1 MTDATV
7 TPPAETQVTPPGEQ
21 TQVAAPTDVQP
32 TPAAPAAEAPAPAP
46 TEGNKAEQ
54 PPGAPEKYEF
64 AAPDGVHLG
73 DSVLSKFS
81 EAAKAANLPQDAAQ
95 RILSEVAPAI
105 VAEQAA
111 ALESIGKEWAEASR
125 ADKEIGGEKFDEN
138 LGIAKQAMTKF
149 ATPELTKL
157 LVDTQLGNHPEVLRL
172 FHRIGKAISEDKVIP
187 GNGAPTPTAND
198 RLAALY
204 DKTPPSA

>member
-21 TQVAAPTDVQP
+21 SQVAAPP
-32 TPAAPAAEAPAPAP
+32 
-46 TEGNKAEQ
+46 EGNKAEQ

-81 EAAKAANLPQDAAQ
+81 EAARAANLPQDAAQ

-138 LGIAKQAMTKF
+138 LGIAKHAMTKL

-204 DKTPPSA
+204 DKTPTSA